1 MLSQFLTSQI
11 FAFLLIFCR
20 LGSAMMLLPGFG
32 EAYVA
37 PRVRLMLAL
46 MFSLTLVPVVHNLP
60 PLPATVTELF
70 GIMIAEIAVGL
81 FFGAI
86 TRMLIATVHM
96 AGMIIAYQAS
106 LISALVPDIAQGQSQ
121 VTSLGNFLSMAV
133 VVLLFTTDLHHLMLK
148 SLADSYTLFLPGH
161 FPLVEDFSTHAVQT
175 MNGAFRMAMQ
185 MAAPYIVVGIILFLA
200 MGIIARLMPNIQ
212 IFFIMVAPQLLL
224 SFFIFMVTIS
234 SVLMWYMDYFKD
246 SLSGFLAP

>member
-1 MLSQFLTSQI
+1 MLSQFLTSEI

-20 LGSAMMLLPGFG
+20 LGSALMLLPGFG
-32 EAYVA
+32 EVYIA
-37 PRVRLMLAL
+37 PRIRLLLAL
-46 MFSLTLVPVVHNLP
+46 MFSLALLPVINNLP
-60 PLPATVTELF
+60 PLPDTVSGLF

-96 AGMIIAYQAS
+96 AGMIISYQSS

-121 VTSLGNFLSMAV
+121 VTSLGNFLSMTS

-148 SLADSYTLFLPGH
+148 SLADSYTLFIPGQ
-161 FPLVEDFSTHAVQT
+161 FPLIEDFSTHAIET
-175 MNGAFRMAMQ
+175 MNGAFRMAIQ
-185 MAAPYIVVGIILFLA
+185 MAAPYIVVGLILFLA

-212 IFFIMVAPQLLL
+212 IFFIMIAPQLLL
-224 SFFIFMVTIS
+224 SFFIIMVTFS
-234 SVLMWYMDYFKD
+234 TVLMWYMDYFKD
-246 SLSGFLAP
+246 SLIGFLAP